1 MFLRR
6 KHAFSVA
13 RGDRFEKLGNRP
25 SAWIVEEFVERPD
38 HPPHVRLMEEAT
50 GRRATVAVSMLESG
64 SYRRL
69 GSPDDDLGADLL

>member
-6 KHAFSVA
+6 KNVFTVA

-25 SAWIVEEFVERPD
+25 SAWVVEEFVERPD
-38 HPPHVRLMEEAT
+38 HPLHVRLMEEAT

-69 GSPDDDLGADLL
+69 GLSEEDAAPDL